1 MLQNSKDS
9 KIIVVDGKSW
19 IVGERK
25 ISMWS
30 KSKCNKTEVIES
42 KVIESKDI
50 ESKDD
55 KTDN

>member
-42 KVIESKDI
+42 KDI